1 MPRKETNMIEMIE
14 RVAKAIVAQKGWD
27 WSANECDNNGS
38 CQCLCC
44 YYGGAV
50 PIETVRGAEMDS
62 ARAAIKAMREPTDA
76 MVTAGDT
83 TFADYEGWGPPR
95 ETWPRMI
102 DAALS
107 DAA

>member
-1 MPRKETNMIEMIE
+1 MPRKETAMNEMIE
-14 RVAKAIVAQKGWD
+14 RVAKAIAK
-27 WSANECDNNGS
+27 SNGIKNLDDMRLGVPLW
-38 CQCLCC
+38 QCFDKQAL
-44 YYGGAV
+44 
-50 PIETVRGAEMDS
+50 
-62 ARAAIKAMREPTDA
+62 AAIKAMREPTDA